1 MTLSVQRPY
10 LAGALVVAAL
20 GILLL
25 FKAPWATGVSA
36 QSAVQ
41 TSNVAVNCEPGQQA
55 LIRQTV
61 VRGELQVNVLC
72 ATAGIAGAPAG
83 YVMPG
88 AVASAPYLT
97 PAVYQTP
104 ATVMERPAAPR
115 ARSTSST
122 QSRVDRSGRS
132 WQKTAMII
140 GGTTG
145 AGAGLGG
152 LIGGKKGALIGAAI
166 GGGGAT
172 IYEARKRQ

>member
-1 MTLSVQRPY
+1 MTLSVQRSY

-20 GILLL
+20 GVLLL
-25 FKAPWATGVSA
+25 FKSPWAASASA
-36 QSAVQ
+36 QNAVQ
-41 TSNVAVNCEPGQQA
+41 TSNVAVNCEPTQQA

-72 ATAGIAGAPAG
+72 SSTGIVGAPAG
-83 YVMPG
+83 YVTSEG
-88 AVASAPYLT
+88 RPYLT

-104 ATVMERPAAPR
+104 SAVIARPAAPR
-115 ARSTSST
+115 ARAAASSTT
-122 QSRVDRSGRS
+122 QSRVERSGRS

>member
-1 MTLSVQRPY
+1 MTVSVQRPY
-10 LAGALVVAAL
+10 LAGALVAAAL
-20 GILLL
+20 GVLLL
-25 FKAPWATGVSA
+25 FKAPWATGASA

-41 TSNVAVNCEPGQQA
+41 TSNVAVNCEPTQQA

-72 ATAGIAGAPAG
+72 SSAGIASTQAAYLTPAG
-83 YVMPG
+83 
-88 AVASAPYLT
+88 ASGPYLT

-104 ATVMERPAAPR
+104 VVERPVVSRPR
-115 ARSTSST
+115 ASSSTST

-152 LIGGKKGALIGAAI
+152 LMGGKTGALSGAAI

>member
-1 MTLSVQRPY
+1 V
-10 LAGALVVAAL
+10 AGALVVAAF

-25 FKAPWATGVSA
+25 FKAPWATGTSA
-36 QSAVQ
+36 ESALQ
-41 TSNVAVNCEPGQQA
+41 TSNVAVNCEPTQQA

-72 ATAGIAGAPAG
+72 SSAGIAGAPVS
-83 YVMPG
+83 YLTPG
-88 AVASAPYLT
+88 ATGPYLT

-104 ATVMERPAAPR
+104 VTTIARPAVSR
-115 ARSTSST
+115 ARTSSSS
-122 QSRVDRSGRS
+122 QSRVERSGRS

>member
-10 LAGALVVAAL
+10 LAGGLIVAAL

-25 FKAPWATGVSA
+25 FKAPWAGDASA

-41 TSNVAVNCEPGQQA
+41 ASNVAVNCEPSQQA

-72 ATAGIAGAPAG
+72 SSAGIAGSPAG
-83 YVMPG
+83 FVTPG
-88 AVASAPYLT
+88 AGGPYLT
-97 PAVYQTP
+97 PAVYQTAAP
-104 ATVMERPAAPR
+104 VVTRSAAPR
-115 ARSTSST
+115 ARATST
-122 QSRVDRSGRS
+122 QSRVERSGRS

>member
-10 LAGALVVAAL
+10 LAGALVVSVL

-25 FKAPWATGVSA
+25 FKSPWATGASA

-41 TSNVAVNCEPGQQA
+41 TSNVAVNCEPTQQA

-72 ATAGIAGAPAG
+72 SSAGIGAAPAD
-83 YVMPG
+83 YVVPG
-88 AVASAPYLT
+88 GASAGPYLT
-97 PAVYQTP
+97 PAVYRTP
-104 ATVMERPAAPR
+104 SPVVARPAASR
-115 ARSTSST
+115 TTSST
-122 QSRVDRSGRS
+122 QSRVERSGRS